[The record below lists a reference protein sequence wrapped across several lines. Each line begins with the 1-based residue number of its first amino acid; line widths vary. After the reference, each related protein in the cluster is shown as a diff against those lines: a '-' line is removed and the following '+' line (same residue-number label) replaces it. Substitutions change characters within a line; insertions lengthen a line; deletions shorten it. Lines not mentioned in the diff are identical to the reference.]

1 MVEFSEDQQSA
12 ALRLTG
18 ICLVSYVLVVVL
30 IPVVA
35 RRMPA
40 KLTGK
45 DLCKRGTP
53 AGDIPM

>member
-1 MVEFSEDQQSA
+1 MEQLQTYLPALVGISVASYA
-12 ALRLTG
+12 AVAL
-18 ICLVSYVLVVVL
+18 L

-35 RRMPA
+35 RRMPG

-53 AGDIPM
+53 AGEIPMYVP